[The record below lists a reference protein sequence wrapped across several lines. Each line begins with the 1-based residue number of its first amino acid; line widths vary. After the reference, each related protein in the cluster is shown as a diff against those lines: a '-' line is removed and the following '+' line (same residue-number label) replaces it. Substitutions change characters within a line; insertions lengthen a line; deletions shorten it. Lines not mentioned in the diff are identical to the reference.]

1 MKLETIYKK
10 TKTGATQEWTIEVVG
25 NKYRTHSGQVGGA
38 ITTNEWTIVYGKNE
52 GKANATTDSE
62 QCMKE
67 AVAKRTKKLESGY
80 FENIKHIHKQ
90 QYFEPML
97 ASKWEDSK
105 DKITYPIFSQ
115 PKLDGIRCIV
125 TKDGMFSR
133 NGKPIISAPHIRES
147 LSEVF
152 DVYPD
157 MILDGELY
165 ADKFANDFNKIVS
178 LVKKSKPTDADLK
191 ESKKNIQYWIY
202 DLPDNNIQ
210 FGDRCDRLH
219 NLFNTFDSF
228 SKHCI
233 EVETTLCMS
242 EDDVMD
248 LYEGYVDAGFE
259 GKDKIT
265 YPIFSQP
272 KLDGIRCIVTKDGM
286 FSRNGKPIISAPHI
300 RESLSEVF
308 DVYPDMILDG
318 ELYADKFA
326 NDFNKIVSLVKK
338 SKPTDADLKES
349 KKNIQYWIY
358 DLPDNNIQFGDRC
371 DRLHNLFNT
380 FDSFSKHC
388 IEVETT
394 LCMSED
400 DVMDLY
406 EGYVDAGFEGQML
419 RLNGKYENKRSKNLM
434 KHKSFIDEEY
444 TIKGI
449 VEGEGN
455 RTGTAGYMVF
465 ETADGKP
472 FKSNVK
478 GTWEETAEM
487 LKNKKKLIG
496 KQATIKYFNLTPD
509 GIPRFPYV
517 INIDRESYE

>member
-38 ITTNEWTIVYGKNE
+38 ITTNEWTVVYGKNV
-52 GKANATTDSE
+52 GKVNGTTDSE
-62 QCMKE
+62 QALKE
-67 AVAKRTKKLESGY
+67 AEAKRTKKLESGY
-80 FENIKHIHKQ
+80 FENINHINKT

-97 ASKWEDSK
+97 AAKWEDYK
-105 DKITYPIFSQ
+105 DKIQYPIFSQ

-152 DVYPD
+152 EVYPD

-178 LVKKSKPTDADLK
+178 LVKKTKPTDADLK

-202 DLPDNNIQ
+202 DLPDNDIQ

-219 NLFNTFDSF
+219 DLFKAFESF

-242 EDDVMD
+242 EDDV
-248 LYEGYVDAGFE
+248 
-259 GKDKIT
+259 I
-265 YPIFSQP
+265 
-272 KLDGIRCIVTKDGM
+272 
-286 FSRNGKPIISAPHI
+286 
-300 RESLSEVF
+300 
-308 DVYPDMILDG
+308 
-318 ELYADKFA
+318 
-326 NDFNKIVSLVKK
+326 
-338 SKPTDADLKES
+338 
-349 KKNIQYWIY
+349 
-358 DLPDNNIQFGDRC
+358 
-371 DRLHNLFNT
+371 
-380 FDSFSKHC
+380 
-388 IEVETT
+388 
-394 LCMSED
+394 
-400 DVMDLY
+400 DLY

-419 RLNGKYENKRSKNLM
+419 RMNSKYENKRSKSLL
-434 KHKSFIDEEY
+434 KHKSFVDEEY
-444 TIKGI
+444 IIKDI
-449 VEGEGN
+449 CEGEGN

-509 GIPRFPYV
+509 GIPRFPFV
-517 INIDRESYE
+517 INIDRNSYE

>member
-10 TKTGATQEWTIEVVG
+10 TKTGAVQEWTIEVSD
-25 NKYRTHSGQVGGA
+25 NKYRTHSGQVGGQ
-38 ITTNEWTIVYGKNE
+38 ITTNSWTIVYGKNE
-52 GKANATTDSE
+52 GKANGTTDNE
-62 QCMKE
+62 QALKE
-67 AVAKRTKKLESGY
+67 AIAKRTKKLESGY
-80 FENIKHIHKQ
+80 FESIHNIDEK

-133 NGKPIISAPHIRES
+133 NGKPIISAPHIKES

-152 DVYPD
+152 DVYPEL
-157 MILDGELY
+157 ILDGELY

-178 LVKKSKPTDADLK
+178 LVKKTKPTDADLK

-202 DLPDNNIQ
+202 DLPNNDIQ
-210 FGDRCDRLH
+210 FGDRCDRLYD
-219 NLFNTFDSF
+219 LFNTFDSF

-242 EDDVMD
+242 EDDV
-248 LYEGYVDAGFE
+248 
-259 GKDKIT
+259 I
-265 YPIFSQP
+265 
-272 KLDGIRCIVTKDGM
+272 
-286 FSRNGKPIISAPHI
+286 
-300 RESLSEVF
+300 
-308 DVYPDMILDG
+308 
-318 ELYADKFA
+318 
-326 NDFNKIVSLVKK
+326 
-338 SKPTDADLKES
+338 
-349 KKNIQYWIY
+349 
-358 DLPDNNIQFGDRC
+358 
-371 DRLHNLFNT
+371 
-380 FDSFSKHC
+380 
-388 IEVETT
+388 
-394 LCMSED
+394 
-400 DVMDLY
+400 DLY

-444 TIKGI
+444 IIKGI

-487 LKNKKKLIG
+487 LKNKKQLIG

>member
-25 NKYRTHSGQVGGA
+25 NKYRTHSGQVGGI
-38 ITTNEWTIVYGKNE
+38 ITTNEWTIVYGKNT
-52 GKANATTDSE
+52 GKLNETTDKE
-62 QCMKE
+62 QTMKE

-80 FENIKHIHKQ
+80 FENIKHINKT

-133 NGKPIISAPHIRES
+133 NGKPIMSAPHIRES

-152 DVYPD
+152 DQHPD
-157 MILDGELY
+157 LILDGELY

-178 LVKKSKPTDADLK
+178 LVKKTKPTDADLK

-202 DLPDNNIQ
+202 DLPDNGIQ

-219 NLFNTFDSF
+219 DLFENYNAFN
-228 SKHCI
+228 KHCV

-248 LYEGYVDAGFE
+248 LYEEYVE
-259 GKDKIT
+259 
-265 YPIFSQP
+265 Q
-272 KLDGIRCIVTKDGM
+272 
-286 FSRNGKPIISAPHI
+286 
-300 RESLSEVF
+300 
-308 DVYPDMILDG
+308 
-318 ELYADKFA
+318 
-326 NDFNKIVSLVKK
+326 
-338 SKPTDADLKES
+338 
-349 KKNIQYWIY
+349 
-358 DLPDNNIQFGDRC
+358 
-371 DRLHNLFNT
+371 
-380 FDSFSKHC
+380 
-388 IEVETT
+388 
-394 LCMSED
+394 
-400 DVMDLY
+400 
-406 EGYVDAGFEGQML
+406 GFEGQML
-419 RLNGKYENKRSKNLM
+419 RLNKAYENKRSKSLM

-444 TIKGI
+444 TILDI

-465 ETADGKP
+465 ETENGDR

-496 KQATIKYFNLTPD
+496 KEATIKYFNLTPA

-517 INIDRESYE
+517 TNIDRNSYE